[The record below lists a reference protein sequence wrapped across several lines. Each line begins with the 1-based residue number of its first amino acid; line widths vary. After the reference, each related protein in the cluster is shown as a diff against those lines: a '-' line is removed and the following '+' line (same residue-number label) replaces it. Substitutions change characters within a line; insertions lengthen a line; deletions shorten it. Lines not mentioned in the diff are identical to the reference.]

1 MQLDNKIA
9 CFGDS
14 ITEDRPGISYL
25 RYLKKNY
32 LNFGLGGDTLLGL
45 TKRIDCYLSKHP
57 CNTFIIEIGTNDILL
72 PFLRKRTGRWRKI
85 VDRLIAR
92 GSVPLATRSDFAV
105 EYERLICKL
114 LDRKIFVVNIP
125 CLGENLENDLNV
137 KVRAYNEVIENL
149 CQKYGITYIDFNGW
163 QREIINNNPVSD
175 YFISE
180 NPYVTL
186 LDSLTTTYLGLSSWI
201 SKKRKLVLTV
211 DGVHLNKRGAKGL
224 ADLIEKN
231 VGGI

>member
-1 MQLDNKIA
+1 MQWDKRIA

-14 ITEDRPGISYL
+14 ITEGRPGISYL

-32 LNFGLGGDTLLGL
+32 VNFGLGGDTLLGL
-45 TKRIDCYLSKHP
+45 TKRIEYYLSKHS

-72 PFLRKRTGRWRKI
+72 PFLRKRTERWRKI

-186 LDSLTTTYLGLSSWI
+186 LDSLTTTYLDLSSWI
-201 SKKRKLVLTV
+201 SNKRKLVLTV